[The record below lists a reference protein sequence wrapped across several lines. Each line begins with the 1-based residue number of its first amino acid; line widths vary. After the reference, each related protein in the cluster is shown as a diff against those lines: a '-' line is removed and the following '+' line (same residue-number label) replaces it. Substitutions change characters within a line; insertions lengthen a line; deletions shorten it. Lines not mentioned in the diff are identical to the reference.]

1 MAKSLARVAWVGA
14 WYTTTTRQQ
23 QMAEACR
30 QCGATFIDISL
41 LPNIEGNRNHIGGE
55 WTDDNGVTHI
65 IDNSGVASHPSS
77 QGMRAVAD
85 AIIETLF

>member
-1 MAKSLARVAWVGA
+1 MDN
-14 WYTTTTRQQ
+14 
-23 QMAEACR
+23 E
-30 QCGATFIDISL
+30 
-41 LPNIEGNRNHIGGE
+41 
-55 WTDDNGVTHI
+55 NGVTHI